1 MKKRI
6 AYLIAFFAMVL
17 GCFLIQKP
25 LFMLYN
31 DAVEK
36 GVSPADFGRVIL
48 HGFTLDATTAG
59 YLTVIPWLV
68 VLISIWFRQFP
79 LRKILTGYYM
89 LISFLVMLI
98 FIVDMALYPFWG
110 FKLDASIFLYMDSP
124 KNALASVSTGF
135 IILRIFIMLLLSALM
150 IAGLYKL
157 TPQRL
162 AGTSVG

>member
-48 HGFTLDATTAG
+48 H
-59 YLTVIPWLV
+59 
-68 VLISIWFRQFP
+68 
-79 LRKILTGYYM
+79 
-89 LISFLVMLI
+89 
-98 FIVDMALYPFWG
+98 
-110 FKLDASIFLYMDSP
+110 
-124 KNALASVSTGF
+124 
-135 IILRIFIMLLLSALM
+135 
-150 IAGLYKL
+150 
-157 TPQRL
+157 
-162 AGTSVG
+162 

>member
-79 LRKILTGYYM
+79 LRKILTGYYV

-110 FKLDASIFLYMDSP
+110 FKLDASIFRIWIHRKMHWQAFLRDS
-124 KNALASVSTGF
+124 LSYAS
-135 IILRIFIMLLLSALM
+135 LSCCFYQL
-150 IAGLYKL
+150 
-157 TPQRL
+157 
-162 AGTSVG
+162 

>member
-79 LRKILTGYYM
+79 LRKILTGYYV

-124 KNALASVSTGF
+124 KKCTGKRFYGIHYLTHLYHAAF
-135 IILRIFIMLLLSALM
+135 ISSDDGRFIQTDSSKT
-150 IAGLYKL
+150 GWY
-157 TPQRL
+157 
-162 AGTSVG
+162 

>member
-68 VLISIWFRQFP
+68 VLISI
-79 LRKILTGYYM
+79 Y
-89 LISFLVMLI
+89 
-98 FIVDMALYPFWG
+98 
-110 FKLDASIFLYMDSP
+110 ASS
-124 KNALASVSTGF
+124 G
-135 IILRIFIMLLLSALM
+135 
-150 IAGLYKL
+150 
-157 TPQRL
+157 
-162 AGTSVG
+162 